1 MLNGAMIEVRIQR
14 IEQLFNSFDPSPF
27 DERDLDADAEA
38 HIAGWAR
45 ELPEDAPILIVLHMP
60 PDEARRAE
68 ERGLALALKNYFRL
82 RAEWIERDKRELF
95 RLGWRYLS
103 ISVPVLVFCLLTS
116 QIIPNLLG
124 SGPIARILQESLVII
139 GWVANWKPLETFLY
153 DWWPLERKAALY
165 RRIADAAVEIRAH

>member
-1 MLNGAMIEVRIQR
+1 MLNGAMIEVRIQL

-45 ELPEDAPILIVLHMP
+45 ELPKDAPIHIVLHMP

-82 RAEWIERDKRELF
+82 QAEWIERDKRELF

-153 DWWPLERKAALY
+153 DWWPLERKSALY